1 MFKVNQ
7 AYIEQDTAIQILE
20 NLLSRDVWIAG
31 HIAQT
36 STYCLLVNFG
46 DFECL

>member
-1 MFKVNQ
+1 MFRDNQ

-36 STYCLLVNFG
+36 STCFTSK
-46 DFECL
+46 FWSF